1 VIQGIF
7 VVKAF
12 DDEEPPPPERV
23 ELSRLKRGVRF
34 RVIWAGAICADR
46 RAAIAGPVAV
56 AVRPLALEEP
66 RKLDT
71 KVFSDA
77 QVPISALR
85 DGPDGRVAFCLA
97 GEEEIVP
104 CKETD
109 GAKRGFFESVFGAR

>member
-1 VIQGIF
+1 MKEKFRGHSLGWIRNLR
-7 VVKAF
+7 A
-12 DDEEPPPPERV
+12 PPGLVQRP
-23 ELSRLKRGVRF
+23 RF
-34 RVIWAGAICADR
+34 PLHR
-46 RAAIAGPVAV
+46 RP
-56 AVRPLALEEP
+56 RALEEP